1 MQPVHENRLSLRRFA
16 AKDTV
21 LHTPSQQLLQSR
33 LLLCRR
39 FRSLEDSVFCDV
51 AVGVQEK
58 VRPGVGLLVQEFAG
72 AGEVGEVAGVR
83 LLVGDASVVGVDLV
97 EFSVRDVRGVEARGD
112 VLDYFMGE
120 GCEVVA
126 GVGGWVC

>member
-1 MQPVHENRLSLRRFA
+1 M
-16 AKDTV
+16 